1 MTLMN
6 NLQKTL
12 IWSMIAIAVLSAG
25 LVGSLWL
32 FQEYTRYA
40 AEVRSMRED
49 FLAQQKASIK
59 KEVDAVI
66 DFIDY
71 QRSTTEETLKRQTKD
86 RVYRAVAVAENMYN
100 TYRDSRTDADIKVM
114 IREALRP
121 VRFFSGQDY
130 YFIYDMQGNNVLL
143 PFSPQLE
150 GRNLWDLQDS
160 KGQYTI
166 RRMVALMREHGE
178 GFLEWYWFKP
188 GETSTMSR
196 KIGFSKV
203 FAPFDWWI
211 GTGEYIEDVEEQ
223 IKHQTLERIKNIRF
237 GQDGYI
243 FVTDFEGNN
252 LAHVDETLIGRNQLE
267 YRDSNGVP
275 VVRELIRL
283 GQQEGGGFLRYVS
296 NIRPTTGQPAEKIGY
311 ARAIGPWRWMVGS
324 GLYTD
329 EINEK
334 IEQQRAALITKI
346 TRSLASVVA
355 ILLLAFA
362 FIATVLRYV
371 TGRITGNMLLFSAF
385 FERAA
390 TDASRIDEETVHFSE
405 FKSLARAANE
415 MVEVRIRAA
424 ASIERLEQQLVRS
437 RKMEALGVLAG
448 GVAHDLNNVLSA
460 VVGYPDFILANLPAT
475 DPNRRYI
482 EKIQAS
488 GIKAADIVQ
497 DLLTLARRGV
507 VQQVVLDLNAVI
519 EQYLASPEHIK
530 LRTGH
535 PDVRVE
541 VSLAPDLL
549 LLKGSPVHLQK
560 TVMNLVVNAAEAQPN
575 GGVIHIGTENRYID
589 MPLRGYDRIEEGDY
603 VVLTVADE
611 GIGIPESDLEQIFEP
626 FFSKKTL
633 GRSGTGLGMAVVWGA
648 VQDHLGYITVSTA
661 EDRGTLFELYFP
673 ATQDKLG
680 SALASD
686 SLDDYQ
692 GSGQA
697 ILLVDDS
704 GEQREL
710 AKAMLDQL
718 GYRTSTATSGE
729 EALQLLAEQSFA
741 LLILDML
748 MGAGMDG
755 LDTYRQALELNPRQ
769 QAIIVSGYAATD
781 RVQQAM
787 QLGVRRFVK
796 KPYTLRRLAEAVRET
811 LQPSADRG

>member
-1 MTLMN
+1 MTLMHS
-6 NLQKTL
+6 LQKTL
-12 IWSMIAIAVLSAG
+12 IWSMIAIAVLSGG

-32 FQEYTRYA
+32 VQEYTRYA
-40 AEVRSMRED
+40 AEVRSMREE
-49 FLAQQKASIK
+49 FLAQQQALIK
-59 KEVDAVI
+59 KEVDAVV

-71 QRSTTEETLKRQTKD
+71 QRSTTEETLKRQTRD
-86 RVYRAVAVAENMYN
+86 RVYRAVAVADNMYN
-100 TYRDSRTDADIKVM
+100 TYRGRRSDEDIKVM

-150 GRNLWDLQDS
+150 GRNLLELQDS

-166 RRMVALMREHGE
+166 QRMIALMREHGE
-178 GFLEWYWFKP
+178 GFLEWYWYKP
-188 GETSTMSR
+188 GESRQMSR

-223 IKHQTLERIKNIRF
+223 IKRQTLERIKSIRF
-237 GQDGYI
+237 GKEGYI
-243 FVTDFEGNN
+243 FINDFEGN
-252 LAHVDETLIGRNQLE
+252 LLSHFDGALIGSNQLD
-267 YRDSNGVP
+267 YRDSNGMP

-296 NIRPTTGQPAEKIGY
+296 RRPTTGHPAEKIGY
-311 ARAIGPWRWMVGS
+311 ARSIGAWRWVVGS
-324 GLYTD
+324 GVYTD

-334 IEQQRAALITKI
+334 IEQRRAALISKI
-346 TRSLASVVA
+346 TRSLVGVVV

-362 FIATVLRYV
+362 FIAAVLRYV
-371 TGRITGNMLLFSAF
+371 SGKITGNMRLFSAF

-390 TDASRIDEETVHFSE
+390 TGASRIDEEAVHFSE
-405 FKSLARAANE
+405 FKSLARAANG
-415 MVEVRIRAA
+415 MVEERIRAA
-424 ASIERLEQQLVRS
+424 AAIESLEQQLVRS

-460 VVGYPDFILANLPAT
+460 VVGYPDFILANLPAD

-549 LLKGSPVHLQK
+549 RLKGSPVHLQK
-560 TVMNLVVNAAEAQPN
+560 TVMNLVVNAAEAQPG
-575 GGVIHIGTENRYID
+575 GGVIRIGTENRYID

-611 GIGIPESDLEQIFEP
+611 GIGIAESDLGQIFEP

-648 VQDHLGYITVSTA
+648 VQDHRGYINVSTA
-661 EDRGTLFELYFP
+661 EGRGTLFELYFP
-673 ATQDKLG
+673 ATRDELG
-680 SALASD
+680 ETLASD
-686 SLDDYQ
+686 SLDDYR
-692 GSGQA
+692 GDGQA
-697 ILLVDDS
+697 VLLVDDS

-718 GYRTSTATSGE
+718 GYRASTAASGE
-729 EALQLLAEQSFA
+729 EALQLLAGQRFT
-741 LLILDML
+741 LLILDMI
-748 MGAGMDG
+748 MGPGLDG
-755 LDTYRQALELNPRQ
+755 LDTYRQALAQNPGQ

-787 QLGVRRFVK
+787 QMGVRRFVK
-796 KPYTLRRLAEAVRET
+796 KPYTLRLLAEAVWEA
-811 LQPSADRG
+811 LQPATERR

>member
-6 NLQKTL
+6 SLQKTL

-32 FQEYTRYA
+32 VQEYTRYA

-49 FLAQQKASIK
+49 FLAQQKALVK
-59 KEVDAVI
+59 KEVDAVV
-66 DFIDY
+66 DFIEY
-71 QRSTTEETLKRQTKD
+71 QRSTTEETLKRQTRD

-100 TYRDSRTDADIKVM
+100 TYRGSRSDEEIKIM

-121 VRFFSGQDY
+121 IRFFSGQDY

-178 GFLEWYWFKP
+178 GFLEWYWYKP
-188 GETSTMSR
+188 GETGTMSR

-223 IKHQTLERIKNIRF
+223 IKRQTLERIRNIRF
-237 GQDGYI
+237 GKDGYI
-243 FVTDFEGNN
+243 FVNDFEGTL
-252 LAHVDETLIGRNQLE
+252 LAHFDEALIGRNQLE

-283 GQQEGGGFLRYVS
+283 SQQEGGGFLRYVA
-296 NIRPTTGQPAEKIGY
+296 NNRPTTGQPAEKIGY
-311 ARAIGPWRWMVGS
+311 ARSIGPWRWTVGS
-324 GLYTD
+324 GVYID

-334 IEQQRAALITKI
+334 IELQRAELITKI
-346 TRSLASVVA
+346 TRSLGGVIA
-355 ILLLAFA
+355 ILLFA
-362 FIATVLRYV
+362 FVFIAAVLRYV
-371 TGRITGNMLLFSAF
+371 TGKITGNMLLFFAF

-390 TDASRIDEETVHFSE
+390 TGASRIDEQAVHFSE

-415 MVEVRIRAA
+415 MVEERIRAA
-424 ASIERLEQQLVRS
+424 AAIENLEQQLVRS

-488 GIKAADIVQ
+488 GIKAAEIVQ

-507 VQQVVLDLNAVI
+507 VQQVVLDLNALI

-541 VSLAPDLL
+541 VTLTPDLL
-549 LLKGSPVHLQK
+549 RLKGSPVHLQK
-560 TVMNLVVNAAEAQPN
+560 TVMNLVANAAEAQPD
-575 GGVIHIGTENRYID
+575 GGVIRIGTENRYID
-589 MPLRGYDRIEEGDY
+589 MPLRGYDRIEAGDY

-626 FFSKKTL
+626 FFSKKAL

-648 VQDHLGYITVSTA
+648 VQDHQGYINVSTA
-661 EDRGTLFELYFP
+661 EGRGTLFELYFP
-673 ATQDKLG
+673 ATRDELG
-680 SALASD
+680 KPLAID
-686 SLDDYQ
+686 NLDDYR
-692 GSGQA
+692 GSGQT

-718 GYRTSTATSGE
+718 GYRTCTATSGE
-729 EALQLLAEQSFA
+729 EAVQLLAGQEFS
-741 LLILDML
+741 LLILDMI
-748 MGAGMDG
+748 MGTGLDG
-755 LDTYRQALELNPRQ
+755 LDTYRQALARNPGQ
-769 QAIIVSGYAATD
+769 KAIIVSGYAATD
-781 RVQQAM
+781 RVQTAM

-796 KPYTLRRLAEAVRET
+796 KPYTLQRLAEAVWEA
-811 LQPSADRG
+811 LQPSTDRG

>member
-1 MTLMN
+1 MALMN
-6 NLQKTL
+6 SLQRTL
-12 IWSMIAIAVLSAG
+12 IWSMIAIVVLSAG

-32 FQEYTRYA
+32 VQEYTRYA
-40 AEVRSMRED
+40 AEVRSMREEY
-49 FLAQQKASIK
+49 LAQQKASIK
-59 KEVDAVI
+59 KEVDAVV

-71 QRSTTEETLKRQTKD
+71 QRSTTEETLKRQTRD
-86 RVYRAVAVAENMYN
+86 RVYRAMAVADNLYN
-100 TYRDSRTDADIKVM
+100 TYRGSRSDEEIKVI

-121 VRFFSGQDY
+121 IRFFSGQDY
-130 YFIYDMQGNNVLL
+130 YFIYDMKGNNVLL

-160 KGQYTI
+160 KGLYTI

-178 GFLEWYWFKP
+178 GFLEWHWYKP

-211 GTGEYIEDVEEQ
+211 GTGEYIEDVEDQ
-223 IKHQTLERIKNIRF
+223 IKRQTLERIRNIRF
-237 GQDGYI
+237 GKDGYI
-243 FVTDFEGNN
+243 FVNDFEGNT
-252 LAHVDETLIGRNQLE
+252 LAHFDETMIGRNQLE

-283 GQQEGGGFLRYVS
+283 GQQEGGGFLRYIS
-296 NIRPTTGQPAEKIGY
+296 DIRPTTGQPAEKIGY
-311 ARAIGPWRWMVGS
+311 ARSIGAWRWTVGS
-324 GLYTD
+324 GIYID
-329 EINEK
+329 EINER
-334 IEQQRAALITKI
+334 IEQQRATLITKI
-346 TRSLASVVA
+346 TRGLGGVVV
-355 ILLLAFA
+355 ILLLAFV
-362 FIATVLRYV
+362 FIAAVLRYV
-371 TGRITGNMLLFSAF
+371 TGKITGNLFLFSAF

-390 TDASRIDEETVHFSE
+390 TGASRIDEEAVHFSE

-415 MVEVRIRAA
+415 MVEERIRAA
-424 ASIERLEQQLVRS
+424 AAIESLEQQLVRS

-488 GIKAADIVQ
+488 GIKAAEIVQ

-507 VQQVVLDLNAVI
+507 VQHVVLDLNAVI

-541 VSLAPDLL
+541 ISLAPDLL
-549 LLKGSPVHLQK
+549 RLKGSPVHLQK
-560 TVMNLVVNAAEAQPN
+560 TVMNLVVNAAEAQP
-575 GGVIHIGTENRYID
+575 GGGFIRIGTENRYID

-611 GIGIPESDLEQIFEP
+611 GIGIPESDLGQIFEP

-648 VQDHLGYITVSTA
+648 VQDHQGYINVSTA
-661 EDRGTLFELYFP
+661 EGRGTLFELYFP
-673 ATQDKLG
+673 ATRDELG
-680 SALASD
+680 KPLASD
-686 SLDDYQ
+686 SLDDFR

-729 EALQLLAEQSFA
+729 EALQLLAGQQFS
-741 LLILDML
+741 LLILDMI
-748 MGAGMDG
+748 MGAGLDG
-755 LDTYRQALELNPRQ
+755 LDTYRQVLALNPGQ
-769 QAIIVSGYAATD
+769 KAIIVSGYAATD

-796 KPYTLRRLAEAVRET
+796 KPYTLRRLAEAVWEA
-811 LQPSADRG
+811 LQPTADRG